1 MEPIRT
7 FIDVQGDTITV
18 PVPESLRN
26 QRVRVTVEA
35 VADDDDGT
43 GVPIIRRGT
52 RTGRLSDLAGSL
64 KGKAGEDLEAHI
76 RQVKGEWDRSF

>member
-7 FIDVQGDTITV
+7 FVDVEGDTITV
-18 PVPESLRN
+18 PVPEELRN

-35 VADDDDGT
+35 VTNDADDT
-43 GVPIIRRGT
+43 GVPIIRHGT
-52 RTGRLSDLAGSL
+52 RTRKLSELAGSL

-76 RQVKGEWDRSF
+76 RQIKGEWDREF

>member
-7 FIDVQGDTITV
+7 FVDVQGDTVTV
-18 PVPESLRN
+18 PVPEELRN

-35 VADDDDGT
+35 VTDYDDAFEAN
-43 GVPIIRRGT
+43 IIRRGT
-52 RTGRLSDLAGSL
+52 RTGKISDLAGSL

-76 RQVKGEWDRSF
+76 RQVNGEWDREF